1 MYRWTE
7 DMIRFM
13 IDASAYGNY
22 HRSLAQIIQPY
33 LKGVTRLC
41 DAGSGLGDLSIAL
54 ADTISEI
61 TAIDIKT
68 QAIEVL
74 WRHCEERN
82 IHNIHII
89 NGDIHLNPPKVPYD
103 GMIFCYFGKTEDI
116 LKIVKAQCKGTA
128 VVIKKNYNTH
138 RFSVGQYP
146 AGFDGYAHMKTV
158 LQSKEIPFESKEISL
173 EFGQPFR
180 SFEDVRTFFR
190 CYSRDE
196 DPSVLTDEFLSGKVI
211 QTGRDDFP
219 LYMPHQRKSGIIC
232 FRSVDLQ

>member
-1 MYRWTE
+1 MYHWTE

-22 HRSLAQIIQPY
+22 HRSLAQIILPY

-41 DAGSGLGDLSIAL
+41 DAGCGLGDLSLAL
-54 ADTISEI
+54 ADTVPNI

-68 QAIEVL
+68 QAAEVL
-74 WRHCEERN
+74 RHQCESRN
-82 IHNIHII
+82 THNIHVI
-89 NGDIHLNPPKVPYD
+89 NGDIHDNPPIVPYD
-103 GMIFCYFGKTEDI
+103 GMVFCYFGKTEDI
-116 LKIVKAQCKGTA
+116 LKIVKEQCAGT
-128 VVIKKNYNTH
+128 VIVIKKNYSMH

-146 AGFDGYAHMKTV
+146 AGFDGYTHMKTV

-173 EFGQPFR
+173 EFGQPFH
-180 SFEDVRTFFR
+180 SFEDVRTFFN

-196 DPSVLTDEFLSGKVI
+196 DPSVLTDEFLYGKVI

-232 FRSVDLQ
+232 FRSENLH